1 MPETIRVVLVDDH
14 HIVRRGLRSFLESF
28 PDFVIVGEVA
38 SGEELLQNIETWLP
52 DIVIMDL
59 LLPGG
64 MDGIEAIR
72 QVRALTP
79 HTQVIAL
86 TSTTDNARAV
96 AALQAGAISYVRKGA
111 DPSTLLASLRAAARG
126 QAILDPVVANAVLQE
141 FVQQRK
147 STNELTARELEVL
160 RQLALGRTNREIAEQ
175 LIVGEETVKTH
186 VGNILVKLHLNHRMQ
201 AVIYAIKNGLVSLD
215 ELPIGDEND

>member
-14 HIVRRGLRSFLESF
+14 HIVRRGLHSFLESY

-38 SGEELLQNIETWLP
+38 SGEELLQHLETWLP
-52 DIVIMDL
+52 DVIVMDL

-64 MDGIEAIR
+64 MDGTEAIR
-72 QVRALTP
+72 RVRNLTP
-79 HTQVIAL
+79 HTQVVAL
-86 TSTTDNARAV
+86 TSTTDNVRAV
-96 AALQAGAISYVRKGA
+96 AALQAGAISYVRKGS
-111 DPSTLLASLRAAARG
+111 DPSTLLASLRAAAHG
-126 QAILDPVVANAVLQE
+126 QSMLDPTVASAVLQE
-141 FVQQRK
+141 FTQQRK
-147 STNELTARELEVL
+147 SSNELTARELEVL

-201 AVIYAIKNGLVSLD
+201 AVIYAIKNGLVSL
-215 ELPIGDEND
+215 EEITFEEEHK

>member
-38 SGEELLQNIETWLP
+38 SGEELLQQIEAWLP
-52 DIVIMDL
+52 DIVVMDL

-72 QVRALTP
+72 RVRDLTP
-79 HTQVIAL
+79 HTQVVAL

-96 AALQAGAISYVRKGA
+96 AALQAGAISYVRKGSE
-111 DPSTLLASLRAAARG
+111 PSTLLASLRAAARG
-126 QAILDPVVANAVLQE
+126 QSMLDPTVASAVLQE
-141 FVQQRK
+141 FTRK
-147 STNELTARELEVL
+147 SSNELTARELEVL

-201 AVIYAIKNGLVSLD
+201 AVIYALKSGLVSLD
-215 ELPIGDEND
+215 EIHLVDEND